1 MGKTTKSSRRS
12 ILGVFA
18 HPDDETSGAGGTFV
32 RYAREG
38 VDIYVATATRGEQ
51 GTLGAQGD
59 IVTREELPGVRE
71 AEMRAV
77 LKTYGVHPPM
87 FLDYKD
93 QEVNSADFD
102 GLVGKVSSVMERTAP
117 EVVITF
123 GPHGISRHQDHI
135 AVHRATIEAFRRYRR
150 SMTPRPRLFYVA
162 IPQDAA
168 RQYELDLDGPE
179 VDPTVLV
186 DITEFKPLKIQGLGM
201 YKSQADAQLLA
212 GVFQNAPPVEG
223 FHQAWPKAPKGIV
236 AAGFW
241 E

>member
-59 IVTREELPGVRE
+59 VVTREELPGVRE

-150 SMTPRPRLFYVA
+150 SMTPRTRLFYVA

-186 DITEFKPLKIQGLGM
+186 DITEFKPLKIQGLRM